1 MANDPNLP
9 QPLSY
14 EQINTDLNS
23 SYAAKLGINDMQVG
37 SLVTGFFEVVAL
49 YTARA
54 SGDIFQIL
62 RDYSIDRAT
71 GDTLKRIAAENNV
84 IPAVARVAT
93 GFVTVVDSSFTK
105 ISTKVYAGAPS
116 PNIGSMSILVSDA
129 STFPSTGSLY
139 IGRGTSNIEG
149 PIPYISTL
157 AVGGH
162 WQISLSSP
170 TTKFHNVGESVILSQ
185 GGVRSIAINSVAVSP
200 ASGDTTDINF
210 SVTSSA
216 VILDG
221 ETTVTGVPVT
231 AQNPGIS
238 GNVPIGGIKFF
249 AAPPFSGATVS
260 NPLPF
265 TNGAESETDPQLR
278 VRIKRAKA
286 STGLATA
293 SVVQGSV
300 IDATSPDES
309 GSIVSSS
316 IVNSAAFA
324 NLFID
329 NGYGYEEKTVGVGI
343 ESIVDNALGGEQF
356 FQLATG
362 GSQTQVA
369 KAFLISTNSAPFDVV
384 GGDTLSITVG
394 EITYEHTFANSD
406 FRSPGGATAYEM
418 ATSINADTTLGF
430 QATTS
435 GGGTFLV
442 LSAIAETND
451 SLKTEVPVTAGRNV
465 ADQLGLTTSTIETL
479 RLYKNDIPLSKDG
492 NAALI
497 FTQDQTNWSAS
508 ITNGDTLIISVDK
521 TAPITFVI
529 NDSDFVDTGL
539 YSNVS
544 STNSL
549 ESWIEVFN
557 NKLTGL
563 TASLVGTQIQL
574 ESNLGNNN
582 RASISIDPTS
592 TLVTKGMFASIIGL
606 SALGAASDYS
616 FFRGTAQF
624 ELVTPLVAGDRLSA
638 GTLNTEARV
647 KSSLISGGS
656 ITLSDPAHIWVLID
670 QPGVIVNTGVIS
682 SSGITVTKP
691 TTNTIRYTSNNAN
704 AFSNVLM

>member
-1 MANDPNLP
+1 
-9 QPLSY
+9 
-14 EQINTDLNS
+14 
-23 SYAAKLGINDMQVG
+23 
-37 SLVTGFFEVVAL
+37 LVTGFFEVVAL
-49 YTARA
+49 FTARA

-62 RDYSIDRAT
+62 RDFSIDRAT

-84 IPAVARVAT
+84 KPLVAKVST
-93 GFVTVVDSSFTK
+93 GTVTVVDSSFVK

-129 STFPSTGSLY
+129 SAFPGTGSIY

-149 PIPYISTL
+149 PIPYTSTV

-162 WQISLSSP
+162 WQINLSSP

-185 GGVRSIAINSVAVSP
+185 GGVRSVPINSVATSP

-238 GNVPIGGIKFF
+238 GNVPIGAIKYF
-249 AAPPFSGATVS
+249 ATPPFSGATVS

-265 TNGAESETDPQLR
+265 TNGADSETDPQLR

-293 SVVQGSV
+293 SVVKGAV
-300 IDATSPDES
+300 IGATSPDES

-316 IVNSAAFA
+316 IINSAAFA

-329 NGYGYEEKTVGVGI
+329 NGYGYEEKSVGVGI

-369 KAFLISTNSAPFDVV
+369 KAFLISTNASPFDVV

-394 EITYEHTFANSD
+394 EVTYEHTFANSD

-435 GGGTFLV
+435 VVEHSWFFL
-442 LSAIAETND
+442 LLLNRMI
-451 SLKTEVPVTAGRNV
+451 
-465 ADQLGLTTSTIETL
+465 
-479 RLYKNDIPLSKDG
+479 LSKQKF
-492 NAALI
+492 LLLLVV
-497 FTQDQTNWSAS
+497 TLLTN
-508 ITNGDTLIISVDK
+508 
-521 TAPITFVI
+521 
-529 NDSDFVDTGL
+529 
-539 YSNVS
+539 
-544 STNSL
+544 
-549 ESWIEVFN
+549 
-557 NKLTGL
+557 
-563 TASLVGTQIQL
+563 
-574 ESNLGNNN
+574 
-582 RASISIDPTS
+582 
-592 TLVTKGMFASIIGL
+592 
-606 SALGAASDYS
+606 
-616 FFRGTAQF
+616 
-624 ELVTPLVAGDRLSA
+624 
-638 GTLNTEARV
+638 
-647 KSSLISGGS
+647 
-656 ITLSDPAHIWVLID
+656 
-670 QPGVIVNTGVIS
+670 
-682 SSGITVTKP
+682 
-691 TTNTIRYTSNNAN
+691 
-704 AFSNVLM
+704 